1 MLEFSIDRKK
11 CRRCSLC
18 MEDCPVSIIEKDSE
32 GFPFITEEKE
42 KLCLKCQHCLAICPD
57 AALSILGKNPDES
70 MPASDMPTA
79 KQVEVLI
86 RNRRSIRHFK
96 KNDVEFETIRSLL
109 CVTANCPTG
118 ENMRALTF
126 TIIDNREDMEKF
138 VAKAYGLLEKRIEE
152 GTLPERFRFYAAL
165 LRRYKSGR
173 DIIFRGAPHLIVA
186 SAPKGEGTPEAD
198 CFIAL
203 SYFDLYAYSLKVGTV
218 WLGFLAFMF
227 EFMPEIKDVL
237 GIPADHEAPYAL
249 LFGKAKYKYPRG
261 VQRDD
266 FRINRPEF

>member
-1 MLEFSIDRKK
+1 MLEFTIDRKK

-18 MEDCPVSIIEKDSE
+18 MEDCPVGVIEKDGE
-32 GFPFITEEKE
+32 GFPLIAEEKE
-42 KLCLKCQHCLAICPD
+42 EVCIRCQHCLAICPD
-57 AALSILGKNPDES
+57 AALSILGKKPEDS

-79 KQVEVLI
+79 RQTEALI
-86 RNRRSIRHFK
+86 RNRRSVRHFK

-118 ENMRALTF
+118 ENRRELTF
-126 TIIDNREDMEKF
+126 TIIDNRADMEKF
-138 VAKAYGLLEKRIEE
+138 VDKAYALLEKRVEE
-152 GTLPERFRFYAAL
+152 GTLPDEFRFYATL

-186 SAPKGEGTPEAD
+186 SAPKGEGTPAAD
-198 CFIAL
+198 CYIAL
-203 SYFDLYAYSLKVGTV
+203 SYFELYAYSLKVGTV

-237 GIPADHEAPYAL
+237 GIPAGYEAPYAL